1 MVLADIVLVIV
12 VTYIVAKVLGLVISF
27 IRQVMKYAQPTQTPR
42 AGTKPGTGSVKKPMP
57 YTNVEDIDYEDI
69 TDKK

>member
-1 MVLADIVLVIV
+1 MVLADIILVIV

-27 IRQVMKYAQPTQTPR
+27 IRTVMKYAQPVQPTPR
-42 AGTKPGTGSVKKPMP
+42 NKPGKQPMP

>member
-27 IRQVMKYAQPTQTPR
+27 IRTVMKYAQPAQPPPPR
-42 AGTKPGTGSVKKPMP
+42 NKPAKQPMP